1 MEQFKQFLQAQF
13 SIRSDQW
20 DLVSSHFCLESLT
33 RDTYFIRE
41 GAPCRKA
48 GFVLEGVL
56 RYFGHDDKGDELT
69 CYFAAENDYVI
80 EPFSFPT
87 QSPATFNLQLVTD
100 CRIATISFEKNRSLL
115 SLLPAWTEIS
125 NTMIQRAMAE
135 FANQKKMIA
144 YDAAGRYELFLEEY
158 PQFAQRVPLQY
169 VASYLGIAQP
179 SLSRLRKQMATKK
192 NER

>member
-1 MEQFKQFLQAQF
+1 MDKFKDFLQKNFRLSA
-13 SIRSDQW
+13 DQW
-20 DLVSSHFCLESLT
+20 EQIQQYFQVESLT
-33 RDTYFIRE
+33 KETYFIRE
-41 GAPCRKA
+41 GSPCRKA

-80 EPFSFPT
+80 EPFSFPV

-100 CRIATISFEKNRSLL
+100 CTLATISSDDNKALL
-115 SLLPAWTEIS
+115 MAFPGWAELS
-125 NTMIQRAMAE
+125 NFMIQRAMSD
-135 FANQKKMIA
+135 FANQKKMMA
-144 YDAAGRYELFLEEY
+144 YDAVGRYELFLQEY

-179 SLSRLRKQMATKK
+179 SLSRLRKQLTTKK
-192 NER
+192 KKQ